1 MRERAVVLAA
11 VLVAA
16 GALALDERIE
26 WPWMLLGWV
35 ALVPWLAVL
44 DRTRSLREALCSGML
59 MSLAFVLVTFNWF
72 ASSIQAYTGAP
83 RGVALL
89 VMALLAPILEPQ
101 FITFALARHLARQ
114 RTTGRGS
121 GALRQ
126 ACPEQSRRAQ
136 GERKSAMKSG
146 RGSVHAEP
154 VEALGRVSFQQPAR
168 TGPSTGLRTSFWRI
182 AIIGA
187 CVYVGT
193 ESVWPKLF
201 GDSLGY
207 GLYPSMWM
215 RQAADLAGVYGLTFV
230 LVFANECMLAIFRA
244 LGGPLLT
251 SPVARGGNRGGT
263 VIRDAFA
270 PAGCVMASILA
281 LLAYGAVRCQEFNA
295 KAASGATVT
304 AGLIQ
309 ADISQYDRMAAEL
322 GTFEAVRLILDA
334 HFALS
339 NEVLAR
345 AKLDFLVWPETVYP
359 TTFGS
364 PKSAAGADFDREIAG
379 FVTSTGVPLVFGAYD
394 LEAGNE
400 FNAAMF
406 LQPAKD
412 NSVTFDAYRKASLF
426 PLTERVPAL
435 FESGLIR
442 SWLPWLGTWKPGK
455 GPTVLPLTLRGG
467 RTVLVAPLICYD
479 AVDPALAAAAV
490 RRGAELIVTLS
501 NDFWFR
507 YGPAPHGHLVYAAFR
522 SIETRRPQLRVTNTG
537 ISGVIT
543 ATGEIVA
550 AAGVHERAALVGTVT
565 LERRAMTLM
574 LAWGQWFGPT
584 ALFVGV
590 ALLVAQLL
598 GSQWSGRTRSKH
610 DRNAAGAA
618 AILARKADK

>member
-44 DRTRSLREALCSGML
+44 DRARSLRQALRAGAL

-83 RGVALL
+83 RGEALL

-114 RTTGRGS
+114 AAGTAGS
-121 GALRQ
+121 LT
-126 ACPEQSRRAQ
+126 PPRR
-136 GERKSAMKSG
+136 SPST
-146 RGSVHAEP
+146 
-154 VEALGRVSFQQPAR
+154 LLR

-193 ESVWPKLF
+193 DSVWPKLF

-230 LVFANECMLAIFRA
+230 LVLANECMLAMFRV
-244 LGGPLLT
+244 LGGLFLT
-251 SPVARGGNRGGT
+251 SPVAGGGNRGGT

-270 PAGCVMASILA
+270 PAACLVASILA
-281 LLAYGAVRCQEFNA
+281 LLAYGAARCREFDA

-322 GTFEAVRLILDA
+322 GTFEAVRRILDA

-339 NEVLAR
+339 NEALTR

-364 PKSAAGADFDREIAG
+364 PKSEAGADFDRDIAG
-379 FVTSTGVPLVFGAYD
+379 FVTTTGVPLVFGAYD
-394 LEAGNE
+394 LEAGDE

-406 LQPAKD
+406 LQPAED

-455 GPTVLPLTLRGG
+455 GPTVLPLTLGDG

-479 AVDPALAAAAV
+479 AVDPALTAAGV

-543 ATGEIVA
+543 ATGEFLST
-550 AAGVHERAALVGTVT
+550 AGVHERAALVGTVT
-565 LERRAMTLM
+565 LERHATTLM
-574 LAWGQWFGPT
+574 LTWGQWFGPT
-584 ALFVGV
+584 ALLVGL

-598 GSQWSGRTRSKH
+598 RGR
-610 DRNAAGAA
+610 
-618 AILARKADK
+618 

>member
-1 MRERAVVLAA
+1 MRECAVALAA

-44 DRTRSLREALCSGML
+44 DRTRSLSEALRVGTL

-72 ASSIQAYTGAP
+72 ASSIQGYTGAP
-83 RGVALL
+83 RGVALI

-101 FITFALARHLARQ
+101 FITFALARHLARE
-114 RTTGRGS
+114 RTAGRGS

-126 ACPEQSRRAQ
+126 ACPEQSRGAQ
-136 GERKSAMKSG
+136 GERKSGMKSG

-154 VEALGRVSFQQPAR
+154 VEALGGVFQQPAR
-168 TGPSTGLRTSFWRI
+168 RGFWRI

-193 ESVWPKLF
+193 DSVWPKLF

-230 LVFANECMLAIFRA
+230 LVLANECMLAIFRA
-244 LGGPLLT
+244 LGGLLLT
-251 SPVARGGNRGGT
+251 SPVARGDNRGRT
-263 VIRDAFA
+263 VIHGAFA
-270 PAGCVMASILA
+270 PAGCVVASVLA
-281 LLAYGAVRCQEFNA
+281 LLAYGAVRCREFDA
-295 KAASGATVT
+295 RAASGATVT

-322 GTFEAVRLILDA
+322 GTFEAVRRILDA

-339 NEVLAR
+339 NEALAR

-364 PKSAAGADFDREIAG
+364 PKSEAGADFDRDIAG

-394 LEAGNE
+394 LEAGDE

-406 LQPAKD
+406 LQPGKD

-455 GPTVLPLTLRGG
+455 GPTVLPLRLGDG
-467 RTVLVAPLICYD
+467 RTILVAPLICYD
-479 AVDPALAAAAV
+479 AVDPSMAATAV

-507 YGPAPHGHLVYAAFR
+507 YGPAPHGHLIYAAFR

-543 ATGEIVA
+543 ATGEFLGT
-550 AAGVHERAALVGTVT
+550 AGVHERAALVGTVT
-565 LERRAMTLM
+565 LERDAMTLM
-574 LAWGQWFGPT
+574 LTWGQWFGPT
-584 ALFVGV
+584 ALFLGV

-598 GSQWSGRTRSKH
+598 GGQWSGRARSKR
-610 DRNAAGAA
+610 DSRTGTAALLG
-618 AILARKADK
+618 RKLDK

>member
-1 MRERAVVLAA
+1 MRERAVVLGAA
-11 VLVAA
+11 LVTAA
-16 GALALDERIE
+16 ALALDERIE

-59 MSLAFVLVTFNWF
+59 MSLAFILVTFNWF

-126 ACPEQSRRAQ
+126 ACPEQRRRPQ

-154 VEALGRVSFQQPAR
+154 VEALGRVLSQRPAR
-168 TGPSTGLRTSFWRI
+168 RGFWRV

-193 ESVWPKLF
+193 DSVWPKLF

-207 GLYPSMWM
+207 GMYPSMWM

-230 LVFANECMLAIFRA
+230 LVLANECMLAIFCA
-244 LGGPLLT
+244 LRGPLLT
-251 SPVARGGNRGGT
+251 SPVARGDNRGGA

-270 PAGCVMASILA
+270 PAACVMASILA

-295 KAASGATVT
+295 KAASGATVS

-339 NEVLAR
+339 NEALAR

-364 PKSAAGADFDREIAG
+364 PKSAAGADFDRDIAG

-394 LEAGNE
+394 LEAGDE

-406 LQPAKD
+406 LQPAED

-479 AVDPALAAAAV
+479 AVDPALAAAAA

-598 GSQWSGRTRSKH
+598 GDQWSGRTRSKR
-610 DRNAAGAA
+610 DPKRTG
-618 AILARKADK
+618 